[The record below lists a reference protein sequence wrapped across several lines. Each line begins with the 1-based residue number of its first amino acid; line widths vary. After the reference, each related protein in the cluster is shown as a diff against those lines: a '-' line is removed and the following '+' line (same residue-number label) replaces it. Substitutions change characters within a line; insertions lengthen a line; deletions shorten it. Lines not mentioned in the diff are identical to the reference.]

1 MSKDPWKQ
9 KTSCG
14 YIWTDPVFFLAVLAN
29 YSEYCAGWGGVGE
42 YPKAPLE
49 VHDYEVLLE
58 TLVPIPEGK
67 QFAEK
72 VRAEIENNVYVNM
85 AANPATRKTW
95 CRLVSEN
102 MMKSVSYKGT
112 QQ

>member
-1 MSKDPWKQ
+1 MPILNR
-9 KTSCG
+9 T
-14 YIWTDPVFFLAVLAN
+14 AVG
-29 YSEYCAGWGGVGE
+29 EVGE

-85 AANPATRKTW
+85 AANHSQSGNEKD
-95 CRLVSEN
+95 LVSSRFREHDEIGF
-102 MMKSVSYKGT
+102 V
-112 QQ
+112 